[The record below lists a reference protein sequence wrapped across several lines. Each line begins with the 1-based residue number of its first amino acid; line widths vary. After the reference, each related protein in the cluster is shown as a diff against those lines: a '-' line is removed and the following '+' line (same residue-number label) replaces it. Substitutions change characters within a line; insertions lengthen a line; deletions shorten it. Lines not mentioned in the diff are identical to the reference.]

1 MVNNFVDD
9 VGDII
14 MSKKKEVDVVGKV
27 FSLLRG
33 TDGLTITEIVNK
45 IGVSRSAVRT
55 ALAKLDGAGKVYVRK
70 IGMAKVYL
78 PSGGKNGRR

>member
-1 MVNNFVDD
+1 MVNSFVDD
-9 VGDII
+9 VGDVI
-14 MSKKKEVDVVGKV
+14 MNKEKKGDVEGRV
-27 FSLLRG
+27 FSLLKG
-33 TDGLTITEIVNK
+33 TDGLTITEIVSRTDF
-45 IGVSRSAVRT
+45 SRSAVRT